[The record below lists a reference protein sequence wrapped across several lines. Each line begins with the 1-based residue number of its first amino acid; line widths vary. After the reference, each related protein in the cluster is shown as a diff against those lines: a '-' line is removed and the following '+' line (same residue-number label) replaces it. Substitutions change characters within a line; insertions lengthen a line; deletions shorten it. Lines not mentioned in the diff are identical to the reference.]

1 MGLGIIPNNGN
12 VRSFAIILVIVAFS
26 ISMIVPAVANSP
38 WQEIVVGSVSITT
51 NSPNTTELSIQ
62 SPVPYP
68 PSEKIKFAGFGWLY
82 EDGTSAFAI
91 TTHNGIR
98 DSTQRPDGW
107 HAHNVVIAAAST
119 STPGVSHCITAID
132 DHATG
137 GVAIN
142 QDTLRGIYR
151 NDVITGTFL
160 DPPTAIS
167 FDILPDA
174 ECPLGVGI
182 GILQVE
188 PAPPAEEE
196 KKGGNPNK

>member
-1 MGLGIIPNNGN
+1 MGIGIIPHKGIT
-12 VRSFAIILVIVAFS
+12 RLFAIILVIAAFS
-26 ISMIVPAVANSP
+26 ISMIIPAVANSP
-38 WQEIVVGSVSITT
+38 WQEIVVGSVSITPKNDNT
-51 NSPNTTELSIQ
+51 VTLSLQSVVDLPN
-62 SPVPYP
+62 
-68 PSEKIKFAGFGWLY
+68 SEKIKWAGFGWLFD
-82 EDGTSAFAI
+82 DGTSAFAI
-91 TTHNGIR
+91 TTHNGFV

-119 STPGVSHCITAID
+119 STPGVSHCITEID
-132 DHATG
+132 GHTNG
-137 GVAIN
+137 GVSIN
-142 QDTLRGIYR
+142 QDTLKANFR

-167 FDILPDA
+167 FDILLDG

-188 PAPPAEEE
+188 PAPPAEKE